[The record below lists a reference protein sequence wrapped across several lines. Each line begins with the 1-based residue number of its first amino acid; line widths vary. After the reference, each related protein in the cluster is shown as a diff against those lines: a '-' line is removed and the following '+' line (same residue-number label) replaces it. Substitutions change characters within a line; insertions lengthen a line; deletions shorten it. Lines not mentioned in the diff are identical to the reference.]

1 MNLNSFTDEF
11 CRLQITVT
19 GANGETK
26 FTLSKMPGTIAWDT
40 LEDIREALS
49 DPILKRSNDAR
60 GVMEQILLALPK
72 QFTRRLRDR
81 MFQYVTFTNSIAR
94 TPLTLAGAE
103 ETAFDAI
110 DAEPV
115 AIYEVFVRSLAV
127 NFTGSY
133 RDLVARISIPPTS
146 T

>member
-1 MNLNSFTDEF
+1 MNLNSFSDEF
-11 CRLQITVT
+11 CRAEVVIK
-19 GANGETK
+19 GGKGETK
-26 FTLSKMPGTIAWDT
+26 FVLSKMPGTVAWDT

-49 DPILKRSNDAR
+49 DPILKRGSDAR
-60 GVMEQILLALPK
+60 GFMEQILLALPK
-72 QFTRRLRDR
+72 PFTRRLRDK
-81 MFQYVTFTNSIAR
+81 MFNYVTFTNAIAR
-94 TPLTLAGAE
+94 TPLTLAGSE

-115 AIYEVFVRSLAV
+115 AIYEVFVRALAV

-133 RDLVARISIPPTS
+133 RDLVARISIPQTS